1 MSVIG
6 MTNLKQ
12 TKHMKFGWQML
23 G

>member
-12 TKHMKFGWQML
+12 TKHMKFDWQML